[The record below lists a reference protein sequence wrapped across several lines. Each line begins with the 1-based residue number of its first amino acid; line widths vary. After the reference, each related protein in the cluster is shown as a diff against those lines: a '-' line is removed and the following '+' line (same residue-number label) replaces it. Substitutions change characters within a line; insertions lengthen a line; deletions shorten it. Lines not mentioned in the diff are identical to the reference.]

1 MVHTSNKGLLS
12 VLNALLDTNGVMVN
26 VGLIIVLIGS
36 LMQETTKKV
45 AHIFM
50 IIKLTDI
57 SYFTFFLTRK
67 LVWYNT

>member
-12 VLNALLDTNGVMVN
+12 VLNALLDTNGVMVD

-36 LMQETTKKV
+36 LMQGTTKKV

-50 IIKLTDI
+50 IIKLKDI
-57 SYFTFFLTRK
+57 SYFTFFF
-67 LVWYNT
+67 NT

>member
-12 VLNALLDTNGVMVN
+12 VLNALLDTNGVMVD

-36 LMQETTKKV
+36 LMQGTTKKV

-50 IIKLTDI
+50 IIKLKDI
-57 SYFTFFLTRK
+57 SYFTFVNMQTGM
-67 LVWYNT
+67 VQ